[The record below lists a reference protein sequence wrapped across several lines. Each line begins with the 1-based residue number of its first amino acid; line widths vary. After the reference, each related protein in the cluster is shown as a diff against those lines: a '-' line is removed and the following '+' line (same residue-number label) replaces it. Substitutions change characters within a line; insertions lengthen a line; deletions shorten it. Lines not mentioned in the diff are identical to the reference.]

1 MMYTCQNCGYTA
13 DNSSSLCNPTEI
25 IEDNLCGISEDM
37 VCEDKLAS
45 MKYSCDACG
54 KLSAD
59 AELLCDPNVIS

>member
-1 MMYTCQNCGYTA
+1 MTYTCQNCGFTA

-25 IEDNLCGISEDM
+25 VEDNLCGISEDL
-37 VCEDKLAS
+37 VCEDKLTS

-59 AELLCDPNVIS
+59 AELLCDPNIIC